1 MVIYDKSFATHP
13 KSKFWSKKNKD
24 LPKDVYKQS
33 SKKYIFDCDC
43 GHEFVISLNKI
54 SFNNGSLSASPFFGN
69 TKALGVWKEALTDAE
84 LRSLTYPTPT
94 APTFDLDFNTI
105 ATDFTFTR
113 NSEATFV
120 NAQGLIQSTN
130 ELGAEEIINGD
141 FAISGTPSTIT
152 YSLG

>member
-1 MVIYDKSFATHP
+1 MIVAK
-13 KSKFWSKKNKD
+13 WW
-24 LPKDVYKQS
+24 V
-33 SKKYIFDCDC
+33 
-43 GHEFVISLNKI
+43 
-54 SFNNGSLSASPFFGN
+54 PFFGN

-94 APTFDLDFNTI
+94 AATFDLDFNTI

-130 ELGAEEIINGD
+130 ELGAEEITNGR
-141 FAISGTPSTIT
+141 FRNGYVIG
-152 YSLG
+152 